1 MIENLKEHL
10 DKRRKNRG
18 NSDEPFKVFWQNKSY
33 LTIIKIRCILFSLH
47 ILETYPKLY
56 MQRTTPPLLNNMNI
70 GS

>member
-10 DKRRKNRG
+10 DKRRKNRD

-56 MQRTTPPLLNNMNI
+56 MQRTTPLLLNNMNI